1 MFIIPYLQEEEIN
14 QFIRIQKIEDEIQK
28 SFESLLDDNTSDEL
42 NINSKN
48 ISINPKK
55 IIYKLTELNFHSF
68 QTSINNGE
76 IEIGY
81 YALLYN
87 DDGKRTDDFF
97 IIY

>member
-1 MFIIPYLQEEEIN
+1 MTETEEEIN
-14 QFIRIQKIEDEIQK
+14 QFIRIQKIEDEMQK
-28 SFESLLDDNTSDEL
+28 SFESLLNGNTSDEL
-42 NINSKN
+42 DINSKN

-68 QTSINNGE
+68 QTSINNRE

-87 DDGKRTDDFF
+87 CDGKIMYDFF
-97 IIY
+97 VIY